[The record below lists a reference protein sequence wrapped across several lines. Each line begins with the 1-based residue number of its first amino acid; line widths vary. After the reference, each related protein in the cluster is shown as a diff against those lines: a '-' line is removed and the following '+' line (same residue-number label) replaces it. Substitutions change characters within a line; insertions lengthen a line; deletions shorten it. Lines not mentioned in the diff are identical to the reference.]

1 MLRVWPRCTLALKL
15 RKLSRTCSMVSRP
28 LSTSAFSLRSFR
40 RSRLIFFLSIL
51 RTTLPVS
58 VRMKRQ

>member
-1 MLRVWPRCTLALKL
+1 MLI
-15 RKLSRTCSMVSRP
+15 RP
-28 LSTSAFSLRSFR
+28 LSTSPFSFLSFR
-40 RSRLIFFLSIL
+40 RSWLIFLWSIL